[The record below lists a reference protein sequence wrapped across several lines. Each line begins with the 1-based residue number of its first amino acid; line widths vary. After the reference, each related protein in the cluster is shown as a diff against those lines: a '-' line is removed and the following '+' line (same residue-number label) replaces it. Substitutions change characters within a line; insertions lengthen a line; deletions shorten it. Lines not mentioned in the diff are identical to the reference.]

1 MAKTALKY
9 SRFGILLL
17 MDDTGSTVATIAK
30 AKGPDPVDITTE
42 IFSRWLE
49 GTGLEPRSWLTL
61 VKCLRSVDLNT
72 VANDIEK
79 MFIIK

>member
-9 SRFGILLL
+9 RRFGILLL
-17 MDDTGSTVATIAK
+17 MDHTGSTVANIAR

-61 VKCLRSVDLNT
+61 VNCLRDIELNT
-72 VANDIEK
+72 VANEIEK